1 MVWAAERPA
10 VSSAAVAALCVGGAY
25 VGFTLAQRMFG
36 KVITITVP
44 ATTANLACGFDA
56 FGAAFELR
64 MVMRVSPAK
73 TLQFEY
79 IGEGAEKVARDESNL
94 IWRSAQACMRQ
105 CAPGKTLPPLKIE
118 ISNPVPFG
126 RGLGSSATAI
136 IAGEISRFPPSCH
149 PQFFTARP
157 LAPPSRPPAQP
168 PSSPRPAAVRPSQP
182 HGRTSNY
189 LVIRTRCSPRGC
201 GRPGRAESTC

>member
-36 KVITITVP
+36 RVITITVP

-136 IAGEISRFPPSCH
+136 IAGEISRFPPSCTS
-149 PQFFTARP
+149 PIFYCTSIGATQQATCPTAP
-157 LAPPSRPPAQP
+157 LQGLRCRPPK
-168 PSSPRPAAVRPSQP
+168 STTRPHLELSRD
-182 HGRTSNY
+182 SNSV
-189 LVIRTRCSPRGC
+189 LS
-201 GRPGRAESTC
+201 